1 MEKALWNRDKTGV
14 QMNAQL
20 DDPRIAAGMAAQ
32 LASRRDRIAAGEKPI
47 GWKVGLSTEA
57 AMKSLSTNA
66 PLVGFLTDAGALTSG
81 ATSSLAGWTK
91 PVAEPEVA
99 VHIGKDVPGSADDAT
114 AADAIIGLSPAIEL
128 VDLHTPP
135 EDVEAILTGNVYH
148 RHVVLGAM
156 DRSRAGGD
164 VSGLKTRV
172 LRNGDEVAE
181 QSPID
186 VNTGTILSIVRHVA
200 AVVSACGEG
209 LKAGDIVIA
218 GSITPPHMLSAEDRE
233 FVHMVD
239 GMGDV
244 SVRFTH

>member
-1 MEKALWNRDKTGV
+1 MTLATRRGAGV
-14 QMNAQL
+14 NTPL
-20 DDPRIAAGMAAQ
+20 DDPRIAAGLAAQ
-32 LASRRDRIAAGEKPI
+32 FANRRQKIAAGAKPI

-57 AMKSLSTNA
+57 AMKSLSTGA
-66 PLVGFLTDAGALTSG
+66 PLVGFLTDAGALNSG
-81 ATSSLAGWTK
+81 ATLSLAGWAK

-99 VHIGKDVPGSADDAT
+99 VHIGKDVPGNADDAT
-114 AADAIIGLSPAIEL
+114 AVDAIIGLSPAIEL

-135 EDVEAILTGNVYH
+135 ENVEAILTGNVYH

-156 DRSRAGGD
+156 DRSRAGGE

-172 LRNGDEVAE
+172 VRNGDEVAG

-186 VNTGTILSIVRHVA
+186 ANTGTILSIVRHVA
-200 AVVSACGEG
+200 SVVAACGEG

-218 GSITPPHMLSAEDRE
+218 GSITPPHMLSAEDHE
-233 FVHMVD
+233 FMHVVD